1 MRKSAKAPN
10 IHPPSNFATNTDRVA
25 KPLVNALARLTAW
38 TTVLGC
44 ALLGLAPVASAIPVG
59 NARGELSFGG
69 LQRTYLVHAPGGV
82 PSGLVINLHGA
93 GSTGAGQ
100 AASTNYDAAADALGL
115 VVAYP
120 DGIDQS
126 WADGRGASIPDRQG
140 VDDVGFLTALV
151 DRLVSDYGIPPGRVF
166 ATGMSAGAFM
176 ATRMGC
182 DRADVIA
189 AIAPVAGTLGSGVP
203 CAPSRPVSV
212 LQFNGTADPIVP
224 FGGGGML
231 GRGGASDIVSAA
243 AMASRWR
250 DLDRCAGAPQEDDL
264 PSAGDGTVVRRV
276 SGVGCA
282 DGTAVVLLQI
292 NGGGHTWPTGNFAPP
307 DAGLTTTATNASLA
321 SAQFFA
327 AHGR

>member
-1 MRKSAKAPN
+1 ML
-10 IHPPSNFATNTDRVA
+10 
-25 KPLVNALARLTAW
+25 KPIVNALARLTAL
-38 TTVLGC
+38 TTVLSC
-44 ALLGLAPVASAIPVG
+44 ALLGLGATASALPAG
-59 NARGELSFGG
+59 NLRAELSFGG
-69 LQRTYLVHAPGGV
+69 FPRTYLVHAPSGV
-82 PSGLVINLHGA
+82 PAGLVINLHGA
-93 GSTGAGQ
+93 GATGGGQ
-100 AASTNYDAAADALGL
+100 AALTNYDSAADALGF

-126 WADGRGASIPDRQG
+126 WADGRGASTPDRQG
-140 VDDVGFLTALV
+140 VDDVGFLTALIN
-151 DRLVSDYGIPPGRVF
+151 RLVSDYGIPPGRVF

-176 ATRMGC
+176 ATRLAC
-182 DRADVIA
+182 DRADVVA

-212 LQFNGTADPIVP
+212 LQFSGTADPVVP
-224 FGGGGML
+224 FGGGGMQ
-231 GRGGASDIVSAA
+231 GRGGASDIVSAP

-250 DLDRCAGAPQEDDL
+250 DLDRCASAPLEDDL
-264 PSAGDGTVVRRV
+264 PSAGDGTSVHRL
-276 SGVGCA
+276 SALGCA

-292 NGGGHTWPTGNFAPP
+292 NGGGHTWPTGNFALP

>member
-1 MRKSAKAPN
+1 V
-10 IHPPSNFATNTDRVA
+10 T
-25 KPLVNALARLTAW
+25 
-38 TTVLGC
+38 
-44 ALLGLAPVASAIPVG
+44 LLSCVFVGFGGAASAFPG
-59 NARGELSFGG
+59 GDSRGELSFGG
-69 LQRTYLVHAPGGV
+69 LQRTYVVHAPNGV
-82 PSGLVINLHGA
+82 DQPAGLVINLHGA
-93 GSTGAGQ
+93 GATGGAQ
-100 AASTNYDAAADALGL
+100 AAITNYGYAADALGF

-126 WADGRGASIPDRQG
+126 WADGRGASTPDRQG
-140 VDDVGFLTALV
+140 VDDVGFLTALI
-151 DRLVSDYGIPPGRVF
+151 DRLVQDYGIPRGRVY

-176 ATRMGC
+176 ATRLAC

-212 LQFNGTADPIVP
+212 LAFNGTADPVVP

-231 GRGGASDIVSAA
+231 GRGGASDILSAPEMA
-243 AMASRWR
+243 ARWR
-250 DLDRCAGAPQEDDL
+250 SLDGCAGAPVEDDL
-264 PSAGDGTVVRRV
+264 PSAGDGTSVHRL
-276 SGVGCA
+276 SAVGCA

-292 NGGGHTWPTGNFAPP
+292 NGGGHTWPTGNFALP